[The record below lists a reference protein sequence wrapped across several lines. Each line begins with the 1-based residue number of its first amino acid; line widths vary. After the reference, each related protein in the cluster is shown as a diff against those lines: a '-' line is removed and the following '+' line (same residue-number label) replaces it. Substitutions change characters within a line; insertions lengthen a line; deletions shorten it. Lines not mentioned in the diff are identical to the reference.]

1 MSATPLQASLVAVLR
16 SVEDALQAILLSQT
30 TTDCHEDAADTLALV
45 RSTLAI
51 VDAITPGD
59 HPAMS
64 ASPDCFLDPDGDRE
78 ELACLRARVAELT
91 ACLDAPVRL
100 VQIMPGG
107 TPDSA
112 ELYALDDQGRLW
124 FRFYTHAGCRWEQCP
139 GPTLDETRP

>member
-1 MSATPLQASLVAVLR
+1 
-16 SVEDALQAILLSQT
+16 
-30 TTDCHEDAADTLALV
+30 
-45 RSTLAI
+45 
-51 VDAITPGD
+51 
-59 HPAMS
+59 MS

-100 VQIMPGG
+100 VQFMPVG
-107 TPDSA
+107 TSIVG

-124 FRFYTHAGCRWEQCP
+124 CRLYTHAGYRWERVP